1 MFEKPRAYSVAT
13 GVVRRLDRSLRNLSN
28 TLVAVLLS
36 LLIGCNCLA
45 ATSRADFAS
54 DAIRELYLLCQ
65 PKTAFF
71 CENIHIGCAGRSK
84 LATQSFYL
92 ETVRSGSVVQFKD
105 GTRWTDETT
114 RSLEAEQTEILL
126 RNGQDWIRLVA
137 KSSKVASG
145 DKPFDF
151 SQRIYRKGKALMTY
165 GSCEM
170 RPKVDAS
177 NSGFAPPS
185 PCQTRTDSKAPHRRC
200 LIPQVQPKMDIQS
213 WLSSEHVAGIA
224 ALGGSIRND
233 RF

>member
-1 MFEKPRAYSVAT
+1 MFKKPRAYSVAT

-151 SQRIYRKGKALMTY
+151 SQRMPGLVLVRCAK
-165 GSCEM
+165 
-170 RPKVDAS
+170 D
-177 NSGFAPPS
+177 PS
-185 PCQTRTDSKAPHRRC
+185 LKRR
-200 LIPQVQPKMDIQS
+200 QS
-213 WLSSEHVAGIA
+213 HLSWELSLPMLSSCIFVMSYACHPGQQSRVSLQA
-224 ALGGSIRND
+224 S
-233 RF
+233 